1 MIKYKKFKIGQLFD
15 VELSK
20 GDLKESHTISSPE
33 TGYIPLVSAGDT
45 NNGVVGYVDGVG
57 DGKAQMF
64 PANAITVD
72 MFCKAYFHSQKFYA
86 VSHGRVN
93 ILIPRFHMN
102 VYKGL
107 YLCSVINGERY
118 RFNYG
123 RAVYSSVIKRLEI
136 SLPVNNC
143 EEPDWEYMESY
154 VKELPSLN
162 VCLSKLDNTASC
174 HNSDP
179 LLKIKQLLVRER
191 GENELLRS
199 IIQWKKFR
207 IGSLFHLQKGKRLTD
222 ADKVEGKLPFIGAI
236 DSSNGVS
243 AYIDEQP
250 IHSGNVITINYN
262 GSVGEAFYQ
271 PVPFWA
277 SDDVNVLYPNGWEL
291 NPAIGLFI
299 CTVIRNE
306 KYRFSYGR
314 KWKLDRMEES
324 EIWLPSDKQGNP
336 DWQYMEDYIKSL
348 PAGDKLE
355 NL

>member
-64 PANAITVD
+64 PVNVITVD

-199 IIQWKKFR
+199 IIQW
-207 IGSLFHLQKGKRLTD
+207 
-222 ADKVEGKLPFIGAI
+222 
-236 DSSNGVS
+236 
-243 AYIDEQP
+243 
-250 IHSGNVITINYN
+250 
-262 GSVGEAFYQ
+262 
-271 PVPFWA
+271 
-277 SDDVNVLYPNGWEL
+277 
-291 NPAIGLFI
+291 
-299 CTVIRNE
+299 
-306 KYRFSYGR
+306 
-314 KWKLDRMEES
+314 
-324 EIWLPSDKQGNP
+324 
-336 DWQYMEDYIKSL
+336 
-348 PAGDKLE
+348 
-355 NL
+355 